1 MMKNTLHYDQRQAEF
16 HRFVTEN
23 FEPLKRLRSEGKGEA
38 FIELLLKVLP
48 DVKRYLTRGLRIALA
63 KGVIS
68 HNKYKPEDLFDQ
80 LIIDVNDSIDEVG
93 DKEQFHAWLFKRA
106 EKLLDDMEVEE
117 EFASYFY
124 DNIDDYS
131 RAETDQMQ
139 ESYSTDGD
147 GDLVM
152 LEELDDISYKD
163 HEYLLKNVFLD
174 DSHQE
179 LMALMDQSGEAAAPR
194 QMMESAL
201 FRLPPTMRSIF
212 ELATEQLFTME
223 DISLIKGFPVD
234 KVEKMMDR
242 ARELLRTTLEEEF
255 DDT

>member
-1 MMKNTLHYDQRQAEF
+1 MMKNPLHYDQRQAEF
-16 HRFVTEN
+16 HRFVTGN
-23 FEPLKRLRSEGKGEA
+23 FEPLKRLRAEGRAEA
-38 FIELLLKVLP
+38 FNALLLKVLP
-48 DVKRYLTRGLRIALA
+48 DVRRYLTRGLRIALA

-80 LIIDVNDSIDEVG
+80 LIIDVYDSLEEVG
-93 DKEQFHAWLFKRA
+93 DEEQFHAWLFKRA

-131 RAETDQMQ
+131 RAESDQME
-139 ESYSTDGD
+139 ESFSTDGD

-174 DSHQE
+174 DSHE
-179 LMALMDQSGEAAAPR
+179 DMMALMERNDEAALPR
-194 QMMESAL
+194 RMMESAL

-212 ELATEQLFTME
+212 ELATEHLFTLE
-223 DISLIKGFPVD
+223 DIALIKGFPID

-242 ARELLRTTLEEEF
+242 ARELLQTTLKEEF
-255 DDT
+255 FDT